1 MSRAQHI
8 EAVIDADR
16 HMTKQQKAA
25 DAAVLSE
32 GFLAADF
39 IAAVKAGP
47 NALLHTPGW
56 GVDLSSAKLSRVI
69 YERFAD
75 TDGDVLLAHLI
86 RVFGKAVRE
95 GDKEALQLAKAF
107 ADGYAQ
113 FHAGEHA

>member
-1 MSRAQHI
+1 MQHLD
-8 EAVIDADR
+8 AVTDAER
-16 HMTKQQKAA
+16 HMTAQQKAA

-56 GVDLSSAKLSRVI
+56 GADLSSAKLSRVI

-75 TDGDVLLAHLI
+75 KDGDDLLAHLI

-95 GDKEALQLAKAF
+95 GDEIAVQLAKAF

-113 FHAGEHA
+113 FHAGETA

>member
-1 MSRAQHI
+1 MQEHI
-8 EAVIDADR
+8 EPVTHADR
-16 HMTKQQKAA
+16 HMTAQQKDA
-25 DAAVLSE
+25 DAAVFSE
-32 GFLAADF
+32 GFLARDF

-47 NALLHTPGW
+47 QALLHTPGW
-56 GVDLSSAKLSRVI
+56 GADLSSARLSRVI

-95 GDKEALQLAKAF
+95 GDENAVQLAKAF

-113 FHAGEHA
+113 FHEGETV